1 MNNSFPIFTG
11 NIDFEKIITFI
22 EKLFFLSGAFLYL
35 IFAIVII
42 RQIGV
47 MKKTVI
53 TDLSPTITLLGLIH
67 LVISIVV
74 FVGFLLFL

>member
-1 MNNSFPIFTG
+1 MNELNPI
-11 NIDFEKIITFI
+11 NIREINFNTIIYVI
-22 EKLFFLSGAFLYL
+22 EKAFFLIGALLYL
-35 IFAIVII
+35 VFAFVMV
-42 RQIGV
+42 RQISI

-67 LVISIVV
+67 LIVSIMV